1 MTDWDEAFKKPKT
14 PIVEDKDEEPFTDKD
29 FQNIVNTCIVVF
41 VILGLVAVYV
51 R

>member
-14 PIVEDKDEEPFTDKD
+14 PIVEDDEPFTDED

-41 VILGLVAVYV
+41 AILILIAVYV